1 MTIDVNARLIW
12 GRHKLHRK
20 RLYVAVAGCIAGCV
34 IVLLADSSREYWLAW
49 IWTLF
54 TIVWIVYE
62 LYWLMR
68 PASALIELLPQGIV
82 FRHGGGLEDYIV
94 PWKEIHGVDSI
105 DIETRFRGKTITF
118 NNVTVILV
126 SMTFYDRVIHV
137 DNFIMRGP
145 GWDGAYV
152 PKGDMM
158 QVAIHHEIV
167 EATAEEIRRQVEA
180 RWKVFEKKK
189 PELASSKSSR

>member
-1 MTIDVNARLIW
+1 MNSALVDVNARLIW

-20 RLYVAVAGCIAGCV
+20 RLYVAVIGCIACCV
-34 IVLLADSSREYWLAW
+34 IVLLADTSLEYWLASAGIVAGILW
-49 IWTLF
+49 IL
-54 TIVWIVYE
+54 YE
-62 LYWLMR
+62 TYWLMR
-68 PASALIELLPQGIV
+68 PASALVELLPQGII

-105 DIETRFRGKTITF
+105 NIETKFRRETIIF
-118 NNVTVILV
+118 SNVTVILV
-126 SMTFYDRVIHV
+126 SMKFYDRVIHV

-158 QVAIHHEIV
+158 QVAIHHEII

-180 RWKVFEKKK
+180 RWRAFGK
-189 PELASSKSSR
+189 PPQKPPAA

>member
-1 MTIDVNARLIW
+1 MNSTPINVNARLIW
-12 GRHKLHRK
+12 ERHKLHRK
-20 RLYVAVAGCIAGCV
+20 RLFVAVIGCIACCV
-34 IVLLADSSREYWLAW
+34 IVLLADTSLEYWLASAGIVAGILW
-49 IWTLF
+49 IL
-54 TIVWIVYE
+54 YE
-62 LYWLMR
+62 TYWLMR
-68 PASALIELLPQGIV
+68 PASALVELLPQGII

-105 DIETRFRGKTITF
+105 NIETKFRGETIIF

-126 SMTFYDRVIHV
+126 SMKFYDRVIHV

-152 PKGDMM
+152 PKDDMM
-158 QVAIHHEIV
+158 QIAIHHEII

-180 RWKVFEKKK
+180 RWRAFGKQ
-189 PELASSKSSR
+189 PAA